1 MRLMNF
7 QQGAMFLCI
16 FLFLM
21 ITVSADNTTPSGSS
35 EIVVTVGSTI
45 LEIGDPLEV
54 EGAVSDSIIGSYPGT
69 AILIL
74 NKPMASKLDSYHMIQ
89 VNDDGTFS
97 FSAPTDST
105 GTWVVSARYGTETSA
120 SVEVKVNPRATPKRT
135 VVVLNSR
142 GGPARAGDDLEL
154 TGYLRDKQ
162 GVGIADKSITYMVA
176 IPPYGCSI
184 CSDDDSLLIWET
196 YGEVVTDSAGHFSLG
211 FIPYDQGQ
219 YRVKAYFTGDDVYQ
233 PSSSET
239 RSVRVT

>member
-1 MRLMNF
+1 MTF
-7 QQGAMFLCI
+7 HQGAMFLCI

-21 ITVSADNTTPSGSS
+21 ITASADNTTPSGSS
-35 EIVVTVGSTI
+35 EIVVSVDSSI

-54 EGAVSDSIIGSYPGT
+54 EGTVSDSIIGSYPGT

-74 NKPMASKLDSYHMIQ
+74 SKPMSSKLDSYHIIQ

-97 FSAPTDST
+97 FSSPTDAT
-105 GTWVVSARYGTETSA
+105 GTWIVSARYGTETSA
-120 SVEVKVNPRATPKRT
+120 TVEVKVNPRTTAKKTML
-135 VVVLNSR
+135 VLNSR
-142 GGPARAGDDLEL
+142 GGPARAGDELEM
-154 TGYLRDKQ
+154 TGYLRDRQ

-196 YGEVVTDSAGHFSLG
+196 FGEVITDSSGHFALG
-211 FIPYDQGQ
+211 FTPYDQGQ